1 MTEPAPETEIAALK
15 VRVAHLETALA
26 AERSAAAALEQ
37 RLSAHEATV
46 RKAQAWGRGALWTG
60 AFILG
65 LISQLEAI
73 RDLVRRLLTP

>member
-15 VRVAHLETALA
+15 VRVAHLETALD
-26 AERSAAAALEQ
+26 AERSLAGAIEE
-37 RLSAHEATV
+37 RLDAHEATI

-73 RDLVRRLLTP
+73 REFFRRFFIP